1 MKEKAFR
8 ELHMELCWNIVK
20 GGKKMDYINAF
31 WVGGLI
37 CALAQ
42 ILLDRTKMMPGRV
55 MVSLVVLGCILGFVQ
70 IFKPLQEYAG
80 AGVSVPL
87 LGFGNTLW
95 NGVKEAVDKEGFI
108 GIFLFH
114 FDSYFTGHL
123 HSHDFILTSFFS
135 LYNKFSF
142 VVLTKI
148 IPITPS
154 SLVQISM
161 MQCTQKSMR
170 R

>member
-55 MVSLVVLGCILGFVQ
+55 MVSLAAFLVLYRYLNHCR
-70 IFKPLQEYAG
+70 
-80 AGVSVPL
+80 
-87 LGFGNTLW
+87 
-95 NGVKEAVDKEGFI
+95 
-108 GIFLFH
+108 
-114 FDSYFTGHL
+114 
-123 HSHDFILTSFFS
+123 
-135 LYNKFSF
+135 
-142 VVLTKI
+142 
-148 IPITPS
+148 
-154 SLVQISM
+154 
-161 MQCTQKSMR
+161 SMR
-170 R
+170 GQA